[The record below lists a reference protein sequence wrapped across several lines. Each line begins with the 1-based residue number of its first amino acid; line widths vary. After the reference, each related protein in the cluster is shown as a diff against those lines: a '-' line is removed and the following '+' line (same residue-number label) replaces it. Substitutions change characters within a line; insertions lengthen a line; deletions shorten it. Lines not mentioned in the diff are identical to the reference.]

1 MLPEKSDGE
10 QSETGGDD
18 EVRIKEN
25 NINMKLEKE
34 AIESIQDQT
43 SAMDKIQSEKASESR
58 FSIMKYLK
66 RDKKNDDGGS
76 SSKVDDNG
84 LPSYS
89 EAMDSLPPEPTEQST
104 SVTFADGATQT
115 NLDEPAVEEEEDVKE
130 EAKEQEEEG
139 EEKPER
145 FRFFKFRKS

>member
-1 MLPEKSDGE
+1 MLPERSEGE

-18 EVRIKEN
+18 EIKDN

-34 AIESIQDQT
+34 ALESIQDQT
-43 SAMDKIQSEKASESR
+43 AALDKIQSEKESR
-58 FSIMKYLK
+58 FSFMKYLK
-66 RDKKNDDGGS
+66 RDKKDEDVGN
-76 SSKVDDNG
+76 SSKVKVEDNG

-89 EAMDSLPPEPTEQST
+89 EAMDSLPPEPPEPST

-115 NLDEPAVEEEEDVKE
+115 NLDEPAVEEEEEVKAEDKEKE
-130 EAKEQEEEG
+130 EE

-145 FRFFKFRKS
+145 FRFFRFRKS

>member
-1 MLPEKSDGE
+1 MLPERSEGE

-18 EVRIKEN
+18 EIKDN

-34 AIESIQDQT
+34 ALESIQDQT
-43 SAMDKIQSEKASESR
+43 AALDKIQSEKESR
-58 FSIMKYLK
+58 FSFMKYLK
-66 RDKKNDDGGS
+66 RDKKDEDAGN
-76 SSKVDDNG
+76 SSKVEDNG

-89 EAMDSLPPEPTEQST
+89 EAMDSLPPEPPEPST

-115 NLDEPAVEEEEDVKE
+115 NLDEPAVEEEEEVKAEDKEKE
-130 EAKEQEEEG
+130 EE

-145 FRFFKFRKS
+145 FRFFRFRKS